1 MTWTRCPREDIDVRA
16 RFAFGS
22 DGSLRSRIRG
32 SQIALVLLMLAP
44 AVAAIAMMLAF
55 SAQYH
60 AVISQIEGVSSLQP
74 MISERL
80 LTGVLDI
87 VVGRGRFEDGAQYET
102 LLAVEE
108 KLDTLINN
116 NAASRSDLEVARRVL
131 GTLRRYV
138 DELGLSMRGG
148 ASVDDTFK
156 VNDEIKNVAALFVE
170 MLDASIKTE
179 IASAAVASN
188 HTQTMVLAM
197 FGLDVFL
204 LIAALAFAATAQR
217 SLLRAIQTPLDRL
230 EQFAGRIAQ
239 GELSGR
245 EPPPDAQELQALTH
259 SLNTMAFRLQRL
271 IEQNK
276 REQDN
281 LMKSE
286 LRTLQAQITPHFLY
300 NTLDAIVWLAES
312 KNAEQVINV
321 TRALSSFF
329 RTSLAGGR
337 EWITIAQELEH
348 LTGYLTIQKV
358 RYRDILAFKL
368 DVDDGLQTE
377 QILKL
382 LIQPLVEN
390 AIYHG
395 IKNKRG
401 GGMIVIKLE
410 SREERL
416 YVTVA
421 DAGAGMTAERVANV
435 RAMLEQSAPAGSD
448 SGFGLYNVDRRIKL
462 YYGQDEGVRIVSSPG
477 EGTRVC
483 FDVPLKRSDGV

>member
-1 MTWTRCPREDIDVRA
+1 MRA